1 MSLAVHTAALT
12 HTAIPDLSGSSSVKG
27 GKQLGLLAASTRR
40 EPGMSVPFDSWNA
53 VKRARNGIG
62 RSLQSLELFE
72 QLTVYENL
80 LAGSESRGHLA
91 SVRDVIYPPRGTLSA
106 SAIAATRRFGLDIRF
121 DLIPVQRPAVEPARS

>member
-1 MSLAVHTAALT
+1 
-12 HTAIPDLSGSSSVKG
+12 
-27 GKQLGLLAASTRR
+27 
-40 EPGMSVPFDSWNA
+40 MSVPFASWNA
-53 VKRARNGIG
+53 VKQDRNGIG

-91 SVRDVIYPPRGTLSA
+91 SVRDVIHPPRGTLSPA